1 MQWRWCA
8 LHRILNTKQTASI
21 VFKHGDGVHF
31 IILNTASIVFRLN
44 NKQFIITL
52 IIEKNDGKQIMK
64 LKSMNASCL
73 FS

>member
-31 IILNTASIVFRLN
+31 IILNTKQTASIVFKLN
-44 NKQFIITL
+44 NKQLNYNFNNR
-52 IIEKNDGKQIMK
+52 KNDGKQIMK
-64 LKSMNASCL
+64 
-73 FS
+73 